1 MCNCNFLLFFLG
13 QALFER
19 VLLSQEDL
27 LKAVLIDGS
36 KVDKN
41 GHVVQP
47 KVLHY
52 LAECY
57 LRCHNR
63 QNMLQKRVSRNEHSY
78 F

>member
-1 MCNCNFLLFFLG
+1 M
-13 QALFER
+13 FER

-27 LKAVLIDGS
+27 IKAVLIDGS
-36 KVDKN
+36 KVDTN

-63 QNMLQKRVSRNEHSY
+63 QNMLQKRVRQKIILFLLVTNLQFFLSPEK
-78 F
+78 